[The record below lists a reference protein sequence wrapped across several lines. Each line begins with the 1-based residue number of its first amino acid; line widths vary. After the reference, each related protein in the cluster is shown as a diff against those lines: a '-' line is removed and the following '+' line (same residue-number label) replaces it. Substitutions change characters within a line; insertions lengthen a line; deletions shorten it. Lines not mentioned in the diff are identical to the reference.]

1 MAFPLSLKVGG
12 LFSIT
17 IILAFIFAAI
27 YKLISKLTIVD
38 ALYKSISIQTIGGNQ
53 LTPQNN
59 TEKLVISIQHFIA
72 YMIFSGLVI
81 ITFKDVPLQ
90 KSIK

>member
-1 MAFPLSLKVGG
+1 MAFPLSLKFGG

-17 IILAFIFAAI
+17 ILLAFIFAAI

-59 TEKLVISIQHFIA
+59 TEKLVISIA